1 MILLLGFTNSYSQ
14 NDRNP
19 ISAIVGFTQDGYGAM
34 MTYNYSMQGK
44 KSIILSALF
53 TDATYSAQIDKIKYN
68 DITLSL
74 GYSFP
79 LNLSKKRKLVADFD
93 GGGVLGYELYRNEN
107 YDLNKGKIVSDNSEV
122 IYGAYLGLGIDYSI
136 SRKTFFF
143 IKANGYYHANS
154 DLNTF
159 VPFAGIGLKY
169 YTN

>member
-1 MILLLGFTNSYSQ
+1 MLLMLGFISCYSQ
-14 NDRNP
+14 NERNP
-19 ISAIVGFTQDGYGAM
+19 IGAIIGFAKDGYGAM
-34 MTYNYSMQGK
+34 VTYNYSLQGR
-44 KSIILSALF
+44 KSMIVSALF
-53 TDATYSAQIDKIKYN
+53 TDATYSAEVDKIKYS

-79 LNLSKKRKLVADFD
+79 LNLSKRRKLIADFD
-93 GGGVLGYELYRNEN
+93 AGGVLGYELYRNEN
-107 YDLNKGKIVSDNSEV
+107 YDLSRGKIVPDNSEV
-122 IYGAYLGLGIDYSI
+122 IYGAYVGLGIDYLI
-136 SRKTFFF
+136 SKRTYFF